1 MLIVIFANNFR
12 CIHDEK
18 DIPFIDFF
26 SNPIGDLCPNRPCV
40 PTIFERRESMEYY
53 LSFESEYSR
62 QMCHVIKGDTVIG
75 NKSYKKLFEDGGY
88 VSALREE
95 GHRVYS
101 IASVDMYGKP
111 NTKESLW
118 YDFNLGL
125 GDSVVL
131 ESSILYVQKVDY
143 ILARGVI
150 RKRFHMYE
158 AHKKW
163 PEEYNFKGVWV
174 EGIGS
179 SFGPTLPY
187 GWGKDG
193 GTTLMDDCFEGG
205 VVIFS
210 KEDFERVAGEGE
222 ETSAPHICYP
232 VPSPAAN
239 TGYDLQGRRVTGTPR
254 PGVYIQGG
262 RKKIVK

>member
-1 MLIVIFANNFR
+1 MMRKIFLLLIFLAIRLVTYAQTD
-12 CIHDEK
+12 HVYQ
-18 DIPFIDFF
+18 PFLIDGKVW
-26 SNPIGDLCPNRPCV
+26 N
-40 PTIFERRESMEYY
+40 TTHY
-53 LSFESEYSR
+53 SFENEYSR

-75 NKSYKKLFEDGGY
+75 NKSYKKLFEGGSY

-111 NTKESLW
+111 NTKENLW
-118 YDFNLGL
+118 YDFNLGV
-125 GDSVVL
+125 GDSMIS
-131 ESSILYVQKVDY
+131 ESSIIYVQKVDC

-163 PEEYNFKGVWV
+163 PEEYNFKGFWV

-179 SFGPTLPY
+179 SFGPTRPY

-210 KEDFERVAGEGE
+210 KEDFERVAWNGE
-222 ETSAPHICYP
+222 ESAITPPCSP
-232 VPSPAAN
+232 VPSPTA
-239 TGYDLQGRRVTGTPR
+239 TSCYDLRGRRVIGMPR
-254 PGVYIQGG
+254 PGIYIRDG
-262 RKKIVK
+262 RKRVVR